1 MVKTHIMDKENKMIK
16 FLDLEKVNNLL
27 EARLISVMTRKNG
40 GQIMRKQYLYNL
52 DLLRS
57 LFCIMILF
65 FHAVIHKAWHI
76 NSSFWTNEFLASAV
90 FMDAFFLLSGFVLFY
105 LYSSKDYSDYTN
117 LKFFYVRRLLKI
129 YPLYILHTII
139 WCLLYQQFY
148 PSVLPSIVLGIS
160 SFFPTLFGK
169 MGIGG
174 TWFISVIFFCYFCF
188 PVLSGVIKN
197 KKIITLLLLML
208 FSYLFVVY
216 VNVLAV
222 NWKISKFSVY
232 VNPIYRLLMFFI
244 GMCVSGIF
252 MQISERKHKHVHL
265 SVVVLVAISL
275 VYLISELYHFKFIG
289 EVKFAINW
297 TFYSC
302 VTIPLFALLIYSCAD
317 CRNGFLTSLSK
328 SCVIQH
334 FSKISFP
341 FYLAQAFSIYL
352 YKTYFSVSVVW
363 QQIVIIFAITYI
375 IALCYHLSINVLNN
389 YIFDKVSY
397 KKVQ

>member
-1 MVKTHIMDKENKMIK
+1 MK
-16 FLDLEKVNNLL
+16 
-27 EARLISVMTRKNG
+27 
-40 GQIMRKQYLYNL
+40 KQYLYNL

-57 LFCIMILF
+57 LFCIMVLF
-65 FHAVIHKAWHI
+65 FHAVIHKAWLI
-76 NSSFWTNEFLASAV
+76 NSSFWTNGFLASAI

-105 LYSSKDYSDYTN
+105 LYSTKDYSDYAN
-117 LKFFYVRRLLKI
+117 VKFFYVRRLLKI
-129 YPLYILHTII
+129 YPLYILHTIV

-174 TWFISVIFFCYFCF
+174 TWFVSVIFFCYFCF
-188 PVLSGVIKN
+188 PVLCSFIKN
-197 KKIITLLLLML
+197 KKIITLLLLIL
-208 FSYLFVVY
+208 FSYLLIVY
-216 VNVLAV
+216 VNILAV
-222 NWKISKFSVY
+222 NWKINKFSVY

-252 MQISERKHKHVHL
+252 IQISERKHKHVHL
-265 SVVVLVAISL
+265 SVVLLIAILV
-275 VYLISELYHFKFIG
+275 VYLTSEFYHLKFIG
-289 EVKFAINW
+289 EVKFATNW

-302 VTIPLFALLIYSCAD
+302 ITIPLFALLIYSCAD
-317 CRNGFLTSLSK
+317 CKNRFLISLSK

-352 YKTYFSVSVVW
+352 YKTYFKVSVVW

-375 IALCYHLSINVLNN
+375 IAVCYHLCANVLNN
-389 YIFDKVSY
+389 NIFSRESNNKE
-397 KKVQ
+397 